1 MFPLYKRVTPDEIL
15 ALMRESGRILDLGSV
30 ATEEELDALRDWKVD
45 ILNRIAL
52 DPGPCRDETGA
63 EEVREIARR
72 EARALRLGL
81 PATWGETWGESA

>member
-15 ALMRESGRILDLGSV
+15 ALMRESARILDLGSAV
-30 ATEEELDALRDWKVD
+30 AEEELDALRDWKID

-52 DPGPCRDETGA
+52 DPGPLRDEAEA

-72 EARALRLGL
+72 EATALRLGL

>member
-1 MFPLYKRVTPDEIL
+1 MFRLHERVTPDEIA
-15 ALMRESGRILDLGSV
+15 ALMRVSARIVDLGSV
-30 ATEEELDALRDWKVD
+30 VTEEELDELRDWKVD

-52 DPGPCRDETGA
+52 DPGPCRDETEA

-72 EARALRLGL
+72 EATALRLGL